1 MVLNKGS
8 DVTVFIHG
16 TTNNVLSSP
25 SNYIVDVAKWLNFD
39 YFSTFMR
46 EVIITQILCRFD
58 QKKPTFLNGWSWF
71 KSSNLR
77 PVLAMVLK
85 FYRSVEKRLKLRV
98 KGVEEN

>member
-1 MVLNKGS
+1 MVLNKSS
-8 DVTVFIHG
+8 DVIVFIHG

-58 QKKPTFLNGWSWF
+58 KKNQLFPMGGLG
-71 KSSNLR
+71 SNSLI
-77 PVLAMVLK
+77 
-85 FYRSVEKRLKLRV
+85 YDCY
-98 KGVEEN
+98 